1 MHSDNCPLPNTLLF
15 LLPIYSLASRFL
27 IDKLQKEQP
36 ENFNMVVNT
45 LLAKAVDLNDEKL
58 VSNPYLQIKA
68 IFEMNSTLRRKE
80 QGGLFPL

>member
-1 MHSDNCPLPNTLLF
+1 MCATIFLF
-15 LLPIYSLASRFL
+15 RSSRLRFCSLASRFL

-36 ENFNMVVNT
+36 EYFNMVVNT

-68 IFEMNSTLRRKE
+68 ILEMSTTSRRKE
-80 QGGLFPL
+80 HGMSPL

>member
-1 MHSDNCPLPNTLLF
+1 
-15 LLPIYSLASRFL
+15 L

-36 ENFNMVVNT
+36 DNFNMVVNT

-68 IFEMNSTLRRKE
+68 IFEMNVTLRRKE
-80 QGGLFPL
+80 HGAFFPL